1 MKLPLMRRTLLFIL
15 FQLSFSVAP
24 GQYSGFPAHHS
35 FRYAASPGF
44 VNLTE
49 LNGAYGLVTAGE
61 ENSPYEPETVYS
73 NYYLGLTNIFG
84 YQIDRNFFAG
94 IGVGY
99 LHYEGGDLF
108 PVFLE
113 YKFNMYLKNF
123 STFFYADGG
132 GVAHLTEF
140 YDKSKIFVNP
150 GVGISRT
157 LSPRFDVNLSVGYM
171 IQARTTLTRVT
182 FLNFKLGISWRK
194 NSYRMFRSGK
204 PKVNDRYFYN
214 TLK

>member
-1 MKLPLMRRTLLFIL
+1 MRRTLLFIH
-15 FQLSFSVAP
+15 FFLSFSVVF
-24 GQYSGFPAHHS
+24 GQYSGFSAHHS
-35 FRYAASPGF
+35 FRYAASRGF
-44 VNLTE
+44 VNVTE
-49 LNGAYGLVTAGE
+49 LNGAFGLITAGE

-73 NYYLGLTNIFG
+73 NYYVGLTNIFG

-94 IGVGY
+94 IGAGY
-99 LHYEGGDLF
+99 LHYKGGDLF

-113 YKFNMYLKNF
+113 YRFNLYLRNF
-123 STFFYADGG
+123 SPYFYADGG
-132 GVAHLTEF
+132 GMVHLTEF
-140 YDKSKIFVNP
+140 YDNSKIFVNP

-157 LSPRFDVNLSVGYM
+157 LSPRFDVNLSAGYM

-194 NSYRMFRSGK
+194 NSFRMFRSAK

-214 TLK
+214 SLK

>member
-1 MKLPLMRRTLLFIL
+1 MNKTLLAFL
-15 FQLSFSVAP
+15 FSVAIASATN
-24 GQYSGFPAHHS
+24 GQYSAFIAHHS
-35 FRYAASPGF
+35 FRYAATPGF
-44 VNLTE
+44 VNVTE
-49 LNGAYGLVTAGE
+49 LNGAYGLVNFGE
-61 ENSPYEPETVYS
+61 ENAPQEPGSVYS
-73 NYYLGLTNIFG
+73 KYYFGLTNIFG
-84 YQIDRNFFAG
+84 YQIDRHFFGG

-113 YKFNMYLKNF
+113 YKFNIYLKRF
-123 STFFYADGG
+123 SPYFYADGG
-132 GVAHLTEF
+132 GMVHPTEF
-140 YDKSKIFVNP
+140 YDQSKIFVNP

-157 LSPRFDVNLSVGYM
+157 LTSNFDINLTAGYM

-194 NSYRMFRSGK
+194 NSYRMFRSEK
-204 PKVNDRYFYN
+204 PKINDRYFYN

>member
-1 MKLPLMRRTLLFIL
+1 MRRTLFIL
-15 FQLSFSVAP
+15 IFFTSVSVTY
-24 GQYSGFPAHHS
+24 GQYSAFSAHHS
-35 FRYAASPGF
+35 FRYEATPGF
-44 VNLTE
+44 VNITE
-49 LNGAYGLVTAGE
+49 LNGAFGLVNAGE
-61 ENSPYEPETVYS
+61 ENAPYEPESVYS
-73 NYYLGLTNIFG
+73 KYYFGLTNIFG
-84 YQIDRNFFAG
+84 YQIDRNFFGG

-113 YKFNMYLKNF
+113 YKYNIYLKRF
-123 STFFYADGG
+123 SPYFYADGG
-132 GVAHLTEF
+132 GMVHLTEF

-157 LSPRFDVNLSVGYM
+157 LSSNFDINLSAGYM

-194 NSYRMFRSGK
+194 NSFRMFRSGK
-204 PKVNDRYFYN
+204 PKINDRYFYN
-214 TLK
+214 TLN